1 MDTTLG
7 YLRESLSNHLEH
19 GIGQNIYRKIVSG
32 RYANEEEFVEHL
44 EEREMEFL
52 NQVLEHE
59 MKYALNEQDHN
70 FKTTVHTLRLILLF
84 VYGPVHSA
92 HISSHVQA
100 LDSEIP
106 FPAPPSARQTL
117 PRGRVCRALG
127 GAGNGISESSA

>member
-19 GIGQNIYRKIVSG
+19 GIGQNIYRKIVSR

-59 MKYALNEQDHN
+59 MKYALNEQDHKRTRELN
-70 FKTTVHTLRLILLF
+70 EVYELLF
-84 VYGPVHSA
+84 
-92 HISSHVQA
+92 
-100 LDSEIP
+100 
-106 FPAPPSARQTL
+106 
-117 PRGRVCRALG
+117 
-127 GAGNGISESSA
+127 